1 MMAATL
7 AKGTTVIE
15 NAAREPEIVDLA
27 NCLNS
32 MGARIDGHGSDRI
45 VIEGVETLSGAHYAV
60 QPDRIETGTY
70 LVAAAMTGGRIRV
83 EDARPDQLRAV
94 LDKLSEAGAEVTTGP
109 DWIGVDAE
117 ARPLA
122 AVDVTTAPFPA
133 FPHRHAGAVHGAQLG
148 GARHRHH
155 SRDDL

>member
-1 MMAATL
+1 MQQVTVTGTENLMMAATL

-45 VIEGVETLSGAHYAV
+45 VIEGVETLSGARYAV

-70 LVAAAMTGGRIRV
+70 LVAGGDDRWPDRGQGCAPGPASGGAGQARRGGHGGDHRAGLDRGGRRGAA
-83 EDARPDQLRAV
+83 ARRGGRHHRAV
-94 LDKLSEAGAEVTTGP
+94 
-109 DWIGVDAE
+109 
-117 ARPLA
+117 
-122 AVDVTTAPFPA
+122 
-133 FPHRHAGAVHGAQLG
+133 
-148 GARHRHH
+148 
-155 SRDDL
+155 SRVSH

>member
-70 LVAAAMTGGRIRV
+70 LVAAAMTGGRV
-83 EDARPDQLRAV
+83 KVTDARPDQLRAV
-94 LDKLSEAGAEVTTGP
+94 LDS
-109 DWIGVDAE
+109 
-117 ARPLA
+117 
-122 AVDVTTAPFPA
+122 
-133 FPHRHAGAVHGAQLG
+133 
-148 GARHRHH
+148 
-155 SRDDL
+155 SRKRGRR